1 MTKNDI
7 AVELCNRFPD
17 IPKSAALHAVER
29 VTDIIADAFCRGE
42 NLYLR
47 GFGTMEVKTAKEKKA
62 RNINAGTTVVI
73 PAQRTVKFRLSK
85 QLKNR
90 LNNGTMD

>member
-7 AVELCNRFPD
+7 AVALCNRVPD
-17 IPKSAALHAVER
+17 LPKHAALNIVECL
-29 VTDIIADAFCRGE
+29 TGIISDGFCRGDS
-42 NLYLR
+42 LYLR
-47 GFGTMEVKTAKEKKA
+47 GFGTLEVKTTKEKKA

-73 PAQRTVKFRLSK
+73 PAQRTVKFKISK

-90 LNNGTMD
+90 LNNG

>member
-7 AVELCNRFPD
+7 ATELCNRVLD
-17 IPKSAALHAVER
+17 LTKSTALHAVEGM
-29 VTDIIADAFCRGE
+29 TDILSDAFCRCE
-42 NLYLR
+42 NVYLR
-47 GFGTMEVKTAKEKKA
+47 GFGTMEVKNTKERTA

-73 PAQRTVKFRLSK
+73 PAQRTVKFKLSK

-90 LNNGTMD
+90 MNNGTVD